1 MSRALSAGD
10 IGLKAFLLNK
20 REIGQFINMKYKV
33 GISKKIDQYSVVDNV
48 VFSSGNNLFLIKP
61 IDSIN
66 PIENTIAKIKC
77 FGCESFSDLP
87 LELKKPYFLSNLT
100 SCICLIINGTPKME
114 KHKKLYSTNL
124 ILLKYSLSIV
134 HKVMKA
140 QNIRFQKL
148 SLFSRDLIKPII
160 SLMHILK
167 YQIISFIVSRFSDMR
182 KTIRLLLAIL
192 MVNFSFISCF
202 AEDLAELIDKTEQ
215 DYAIPSGLLKSIA
228 SVESGNKPYALNIS
242 GKTIFTNSKEEAVK
256 IVRLYQD
263 EGVTNI
269 DLGLAQINLHW
280 HGKHFSSISEM
291 LEPKHNLEYAAKFLT
306 GLYKKHGSWNKAVRH
321 YHSANPQYH
330 IKYSRKV
337 LISWLGNG
345 S

>member
-1 MSRALSAGD
+1 MRKLVNTRVIINLSRASLENRVSKKSGTTTILPAIAGN
-10 IGLKAFLLNK
+10 ISSNHFSGLVLITLPCLLTK
-20 REIGQFINMKYKV
+20 TLLPSTQATELREIINQGTKV
-33 GISKKIDQYSVVDNV
+33 KEVISVSNPTKLTLGIAISHSLNIIPEAVATKN
-48 VFSSGNNLFLIKP
+48 IK
-61 IDSIN
+61 
-66 PIENTIAKIKC
+66 
-77 FGCESFSDLP
+77 
-87 LELKKPYFLSNLT
+87 
-100 SCICLIINGTPKME
+100 
-114 KHKKLYSTNL
+114 
-124 ILLKYSLSIV
+124 
-134 HKVMKA
+134 
-140 QNIRFQKL
+140 FQKL

-160 SLMHILK
+160 SLIHILK
-167 YQIISFIVSRFSDMR
+167 YQILSRIVPRFKDVR

-202 AEDLAELIDKTEQ
+202 AQDLDELIDKTEQ
-215 DYAIPSGLLKSIA
+215 NYSIPSGLLKSIA
-228 SVESGNKPYALNIS
+228 SVESGNKPYALNVS
-242 GKTIFTNSKEEAVK
+242 GKTIIASSKEEAAR

-337 LISWLGNG
+337 LISWLG

>member
-1 MSRALSAGD
+1 LINIKNITGAMRKLINTTVIINWSTALLENRASKKSGTTTMLAAITGNTSSNHFS
-10 IGLKAFLLNK
+10 GLVLITCPCLLTK
-20 REIGQFINMKYKV
+20 TLPPTQETELREIINQGTKV
-33 GISKKIDQYSVVDNV
+33 KEVINASNPTKVKLGI
-48 VFSSGNNLFLIKP
+48 LISHSLNIMPEAVATK
-61 IDSIN
+61 N
-66 PIENTIAKIKC
+66 IK
-77 FGCESFSDLP
+77 F
-87 LELKKPYFLSNLT
+87 
-100 SCICLIINGTPKME
+100 
-114 KHKKLYSTNL
+114 
-124 ILLKYSLSIV
+124 
-134 HKVMKA
+134 
-140 QNIRFQKL
+140 RKL

-160 SLMHILK
+160 SLVHILK
-167 YQIISFIVSRFSDMR
+167 YQIISFIVSRFGVMR
-182 KTIRLLLAIL
+182 KIIRLLLAMLI
-192 MVNFSFISCF
+192 VNFSFVSCF
-202 AEDLAELIDKTEQ
+202 AKSIDELIDKTEQ
-215 DYAIPSGLLKSIA
+215 NYSIPSGLLKSIA

-242 GKTIFTNSKEEAVK
+242 GKTIFASSKEEAVK

-337 LISWLGNG
+337 LISWLG

>member
-1 MSRALSAGD
+1 MRKLVNTKVIINLSRASLE
-10 IGLKAFLLNK
+10 N
-20 REIGQFINMKYKV
+20 R
-33 GISKKIDQYSVVDNV
+33 ISKKSGTTTILPAIAGNTSSNHFSGLVLITCPCLLTKTLPPTQETELREIINQGTKVKEVISV
-48 VFSSGNNLFLIKP
+48 S
-61 IDSIN
+61 N
-66 PIENTIAKIKC
+66 PTK
-77 FGCESFSDLP
+77 
-87 LELKKPYFLSNLT
+87 LT
-100 SCICLIINGTPKME
+100 SGIAISHSLNIIPEAVATK
-114 KHKKLYSTNL
+114 
-124 ILLKYSLSIV
+124 
-134 HKVMKA
+134 
-140 QNIRFQKL
+140 NIKFQKL

-160 SLMHILK
+160 SLIHILE
-167 YQIISFIVSRFSDMR
+167 YQIISFIVSKFMDVR

-228 SVESGNKPYALNIS
+228 SVESGNKPYALNVS
-242 GKTIFTNSKEEAVK
+242 GKTIIASSKEEAARIVK
-256 IVRLYQD
+256 LYQD
-263 EGVTNI
+263 VGITNI
-269 DLGLAQINLHW
+269 DLGLAQINLYW

-337 LISWLGNG
+337 LISWLGG
-345 S
+345 A

>member
-1 MSRALSAGD
+1 MRKLVNTRVIINLSRASLENRVSKKSGTTTILPAIAGN
-10 IGLKAFLLNK
+10 ISSNHFSGLVLITLPCLLTK
-20 REIGQFINMKYKV
+20 TLLPSTQATELREIINQGTKV
-33 GISKKIDQYSVVDNV
+33 KEVISVSNPTKLTLGIAISHSLNIIPEAVATKN
-48 VFSSGNNLFLIKP
+48 IK
-61 IDSIN
+61 
-66 PIENTIAKIKC
+66 
-77 FGCESFSDLP
+77 
-87 LELKKPYFLSNLT
+87 
-100 SCICLIINGTPKME
+100 
-114 KHKKLYSTNL
+114 
-124 ILLKYSLSIV
+124 
-134 HKVMKA
+134 
-140 QNIRFQKL
+140 FQKL

-160 SLMHILK
+160 SLIHILK
-167 YQIISFIVSRFSDMR
+167 YQILSRIVPRFKDVR

-202 AEDLAELIDKTEQ
+202 AQDLDELIDKTEQ
-215 DYAIPSGLLKSIA
+215 NYSIPSGLLKSIA
-228 SVESGNKPYALNIS
+228 SVESGNKPYALNVS
-242 GKTIFTNSKEEAVK
+242 GKTIIASSKEEAAR

-280 HGKHFSSISEM
+280 HGENFKSIEQM
-291 LEPKHNLEYAAKFLT
+291 LEPKHNIEYAAKFLSK
-306 GLYKKHGSWNKAVRH
+306 LYRQHGSWNKAVRH

>member
-1 MSRALSAGD
+1 MF
-10 IGLKAFLLNK
+10 KHN
-20 REIGQFINMKYKV
+20 
-33 GISKKIDQYSVVDNV
+33 IDQYKATKPKFILPELKYTIKNMDKTII
-48 VFSSGNNLFLIKP
+48 NNNCLGIQSLAEP
-61 IDSIN
+61 N
-66 PIENTIAKIKC
+66 H
-77 FGCESFSDLP
+77 LP
-87 LELKKPYFLSNLT
+87 LLLKKPYFLSNLT
-100 SCICLIINGTPKME
+100 SCTCLIISGTPKPA
-114 KHKKLYSTNL
+114 KQKKIYSSHL
-124 ILLKYSLSIV
+124 ILLKYSPSTVNEVIPS
-134 HKVMKA
+134 

-148 SLFSRDLIKPII
+148 SLFSRDLIKLII
-160 SLMHILK
+160 SSVHILK
-167 YQIISFIVSRFSDMR
+167 YKIISFIVSRFKDVR

-202 AEDLAELIDKTEQ
+202 AQDLDELIDKTEQ
-215 DYAIPSGLLKSIA
+215 NYSIPSGLLKSIA

-242 GKTIFTNSKEEAVK
+242 GKTIFACSKEEAAR

-291 LEPKHNLEYAAKFLT
+291 LEPKHNLEYAAKFLSK
-306 GLYKKHGSWNKAVRH
+306 LYRKHGSWNKAVRH

-337 LISWLGNG
+337 LISWLGSG

>member
-1 MSRALSAGD
+1 MINIKNKTGAMRKLVNTKVIINLSRASLE
-10 IGLKAFLLNK
+10 N
-20 REIGQFINMKYKV
+20 R
-33 GISKKIDQYSVVDNV
+33 ISKKSGTTTMLPAIAGNTSSNHFSGLVLINRPCLLTKALPPTQETELREIINQGTKVKEVISV
-48 VFSSGNNLFLIKP
+48 S
-61 IDSIN
+61 N
-66 PIENTIAKIKC
+66 PTK
-77 FGCESFSDLP
+77 
-87 LELKKPYFLSNLT
+87 LT
-100 SCICLIINGTPKME
+100 SGIAISHSLNIIPEAVATK
-114 KHKKLYSTNL
+114 
-124 ILLKYSLSIV
+124 
-134 HKVMKA
+134 
-140 QNIRFQKL
+140 NIRFQKL

-160 SLMHILK
+160 SLIHILK
-167 YQIISFIVSRFSDMR
+167 YQILSRIVPRFKDVR

-202 AEDLAELIDKTEQ
+202 AQDLDELIDKTEQ
-215 DYAIPSGLLKSIA
+215 NYSIPSGLLKSIA
-228 SVESGNKPYALNIS
+228 SVESGNKPYALNVS
-242 GKTIFTNSKEEAVK
+242 GKTIIASSKEEAAR

-263 EGVTNI
+263 EGITNI
-269 DLGLAQINLHW
+269 DLGLAQINLYW

-291 LEPKHNLEYAAKFLT
+291 LEPKNNLEYAAKFLT

>member
-1 MSRALSAGD
+1 MINIKNKTGAMKKLVNTRVIINLSRVWLE
-10 IGLKAFLLNK
+10 N
-20 REIGQFINMKYKV
+20 R
-33 GISKKIDQYSVVDNV
+33 ISKKSGTTTMLPAIAGNTSSNH
-48 VFSSGNNLFLIKP
+48 FSSLVLITCPCLLTKTLP
-61 IDSIN
+61 PTQETELREIIN
-66 PIENTIAKIKC
+66 QGTKVKEVI
-77 FGCESFSDLP
+77 SV
-87 LELKKPYFLSNLT
+87 SNPTKLT
-100 SCICLIINGTPKME
+100 SGIAIS
-114 KHKKLYSTNL
+114 H
-124 ILLKYSLSIV
+124 SLSIMPEAV
-134 HKVMKA
+134 ATK
-140 QNIRFQKL
+140 NIRFQKL

-242 GKTIFTNSKEEAVK
+242 GKTIFTNSTEEAVK

-291 LEPKHNLEYAAKFLT
+291 LEPKHNLEYAAKFLSK
-306 GLYKKHGSWNKAVRH
+306 LYRKHGSWNKAVRH

-337 LISWLGNG
+337 LISWLGN
-345 S
+345 